1 MTLERSGGVLVLIS
15 SNMILVSF
23 DILILIVKPGLPPVC
38 PALSELLSVG
48 LLFNKV
54 QVFLSLF
61 YRRANVT

>member
-1 MTLERSGGVLVLIS
+1 MPPLI
-15 SNMILVSF
+15 IE
-23 DILILIVKPGLPPVC
+23 KPGLPPVC